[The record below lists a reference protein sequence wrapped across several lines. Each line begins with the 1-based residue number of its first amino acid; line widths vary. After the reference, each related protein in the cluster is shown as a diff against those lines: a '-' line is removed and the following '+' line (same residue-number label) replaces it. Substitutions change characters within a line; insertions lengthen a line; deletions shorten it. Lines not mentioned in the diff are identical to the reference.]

1 MRSRPRNGLSAGL
14 ETVLAVLVL
23 LSLATPAR
31 AQTSAPHD
39 SSISVPPAPAPVP
52 AVSDS
57 SAALPDTGTGT
68 VVYPPT
74 SPPSEHGKVESRLVR
89 TPEERARFELGVAR
103 PNEFFNVIGT
113 FGYRRFFREGGPFDQ
128 TMQFEVAGTSKEY
141 LTEGSLAAYYLLRP
155 MKSYKE
161 EWKVRP
167 LIEAGPGGHLTVQ
180 VANIEG
186 FNDQSFHA
194 KAFLKAHLYAGAE
207 FLLSRKWGFL
217 VRGRLTAPEHKPF
230 DYAQA
235 AILLR

>member
-1 MRSRPRNGLSAGL
+1 
-14 ETVLAVLVL
+14 VLAGF
-23 LSLATPAR
+23 LSPAASAR
-31 AQTSAPHD
+31 AQTSAPAD
-39 SSISVPPAPAPVP
+39 SSVSLPAPAAPSPVP

-57 SAALPDTGTGT
+57 TAALPDTGTGNI
-68 VVYPPT
+68 VYPPASET
-74 SPPSEHGKVESRLVR
+74 PPPHGKIESRLVR
-89 TPEERARFELGVAR
+89 TPEERARFEIGVAR
-103 PNEFFNVIGT
+103 PNEFFDVLGT
-113 FGYRRFFREGGPFDQ
+113 FGYRRFVREGGPFDQ
-128 TMQFEVAGTSKEY
+128 TMQFEVSGGWKDY
-141 LTEGSLAAYYLLRP
+141 LAEGSVGAYYLLRP
-155 MKSYKE
+155 IKSYKE
-161 EWKVRP
+161 EWKIRP
-167 LIEAGPGGHLTVQ
+167 LIEAGPGGHLTIQ